1 MPHPLAVTRPVS
13 NFKDQPAEWKQ
24 GSLHTDTQLTSPY
37 KVKGDQH
44 LSTDTLQK
52 GGKLSNDN
60 LARVWQRV
68 CE

>member
-1 MPHPLAVTRPVS
+1 METGKSAHR
-13 NFKDQPAEWKQ
+13 
-24 GSLHTDTQLTSPY
+24 HTADGPY